1 MQKLRHGLNFALPLL
16 VDQEKGSRIRSVVL
30 CATLQHHQQEE
41 ESWQTIVNGWIEH
54 RAGSAVA
61 WYKGSI
67 GLLDDKES
75 ATPLVKEVWWCHF
88 ISFLCCWLF
97 APNVSHLE
105 ESTLIIPTKYVRCL
119 FFLRLKIVQ
128 GLKQTHDD
136 TFDVNVIR
144 TISQW
149 TTASTLLKT
158 RVPLLRKKVGVIRKS
173 HYALWVATTTQIA
186 CSTDRLTCYC
196 RDWRSA

>member
-1 MQKLRHGLNFALPLL
+1 MTKKIHAKIAPWSKFRPSFTSRPGKRIKNKECCFVCNIVAPSTRGGKLA
-16 VDQEKGSRIRSVVL
+16 DY
-30 CATLQHHQQEE
+30 
-41 ESWQTIVNGWIEH
+41 IVNGWIEH

-144 TISQW
+144 TIS
-149 TTASTLLKT
+149 
-158 RVPLLRKKVGVIRKS
+158 
-173 HYALWVATTTQIA
+173 
-186 CSTDRLTCYC
+186 
-196 RDWRSA
+196 